1 MPSKAKVL
9 LAYILAKSVWQ
20 YYNSDFMKAPW
31 TTDSVH
37 FMQEDSQDGGHQWEI
52 NPGIPCFAFSPLT
65 AEQLEFTE
73 YCDKRS
79 VLHRYPRVLAL
90 AVLLVEICRE
100 QPKRITEARS
110 IEERINNDFVRCNEI
125 IDSNFWPNLDLRNPE
140 AIQTY
145 KNSVRNC
152 LDPKLF
158 HIPVRTRSS
167 INAAI
172 KKRRNALYTYVV
184 LPLATMCADLG
195 IIDKRD
201 DIGRL
206 AYSEPNATQSL
217 EPQLL
222 ISSSKQM

>member
-1 MPSKAKVL
+1 MPSKTKVL

-37 FMQEDSQDGGHQWEI
+37 FMQEDSQDGNHQWEI
-52 NPGIPCFAFSPLT
+52 NPAIPCFAFSPLT
-65 AEQLEFTE
+65 AEQLEFAE
-73 YCDKRS
+73 YCGERS

-90 AVLLVEICRE
+90 AVLLVEICRKE
-100 QPKRITEARS
+100 PKRITEARS
-110 IEERINNDFVRCNEI
+110 IEERINNDFIRCKDI
-125 IDSNFWPNLDLRNPE
+125 IKSSIWPHLDLRNPE

-145 KNSVRNC
+145 KNSVRYC
-152 LDPKLF
+152 LDPGLF
-158 HIPVRTRSS
+158 HIPMQTQSS
-167 INAAI
+167 IDAAI

-184 LPLATMCADLG
+184 LPLATLCADLG

-206 AYSEPNATQSL
+206 TYSEPNITQPL